1 MQTELLN
8 NLDKSELIVL
18 RVLEAAAILWGAWCV
33 FVRHV
38 GLKRFVVKLAWFFID
53 LLEPELPKR
62 KHNVRST
69 KESLNNRRF

>member
-1 MQTELLN
+1 MQELLN

-38 GLKRFVVKLAWFFID
+38 GLKRAVVKFAQFIID
-53 LLEPELPKR
+53 LLEPEMPAR
-62 KHNVRST
+62 KQNVRSSR
-69 KESLNNRRF
+69 KSLHKRRT